1 MNIRKVLTAV
11 TATAVFLCSSIFVQ
25 ADYSDEYATEDYRE
39 QAVYNSY
46 GEVIEKPIANFRI
59 IRMRNGEIKD
69 IELFS
74 IKFPCS
80 SAKPYFIAVPPMSMQ
95 IYFCFSIISPFFAI
109 NLS

>member
-46 GEVIEKPIANFRI
+46 GEVIESRLRI
-59 IRMRNGEIKD
+59 S
-69 IELFS
+69 ELS
-74 IKFPCS
+74 VCVT
-80 SAKPYFIAVPPMSMQ
+80 AK
-95 IYFCFSIISPFFAI
+95 
-109 NLS
+109 